1 MLMGVPE
8 NGTKAKM
15 IQSPIPLTCWPCLC
29 PNLEQ
34 ELLLRMDALGQ
45 GTFRMPPFGSENGR
59 PAQRKQSQQ
68 WGPSR
73 AVTHS
78 QESFFPQASWRI
90 LLFRALVTRGNLGSP
105 SGPLIPSLFPSQ
117 TLLVCINVSLPHL
130 RQGLVVKPSQVGQR
144 KEGRRK
150 S

>member
-45 GTFRMPPFGSENGR
+45 GTFGMPPFGSENGR
-59 PAQRKQSQQ
+59 PAQRKESAVGAKQS
-68 WGPSR
+68 SD
-73 AVTHS
+73 S
-78 QESFFPQASWRI
+78 QPRVLLPVGFLENSFFFFSER
-90 LLFRALVTRGNLGSP
+90 
-105 SGPLIPSLFPSQ
+105 
-117 TLLVCINVSLPHL
+117 
-130 RQGLVVKPSQVGQR
+130 
-144 KEGRRK
+144 
-150 S
+150 